1 MWVVSRIYLLLSVGE
16 YRSKIGEN
24 EVMNDT
30 EIIAKAPPNTSI
42 VDSKFKFFDDVYC
55 ELNEQ
60 GEWNWKD
67 TMPSYPIRSLIDI
80 KKIAEL
86 EAFNQEQGQLMSAMT
101 EYYEDDKG
109 VAFQSHNLE
118 QQAKGLIDYAEAL
131 YMNIKRG
138 KYHQLMIAAGRLQI
152 EAKALKE
159 AGKGSLREHIKK
171 MSAIIETW
179 PQWKKDIIETRI
191 HNGKVRFEEGKE

>member
-1 MWVVSRIYLLLSVGE
+1 MGGYK
-16 YRSKIGEN
+16 SKIGEK
-24 EVMNDT
+24 EIMNDT

-86 EAFNQEQGQLMSAMT
+86 E
-101 EYYEDDKG
+101 
-109 VAFQSHNLE
+109 
-118 QQAKGLIDYAEAL
+118 
-131 YMNIKRG
+131 
-138 KYHQLMIAAGRLQI
+138 
-152 EAKALKE
+152 KALKE
-159 AGKGSLREHIKK
+159 ASEICDAVAHVGVDFGYGVYTLEDS
-171 MSAIIETW
+171 IIHRARLLLEAL
-179 PQWKKDIIETRI
+179 KE
-191 HNGKVRFEEGKE
+191 KVND